1 MNEEWYIIKDIIE
14 FVDKTRTLIFNNFGS
29 DKSTDIDI
37 LLDEIKPEDQ
47 EEFDT
52 VLSHDESLV
61 IVKSL
66 AKKQTNKKNQK
77 IRYLISDSLYYEI
90 IQSLNDRMIINILNS
105 LVNKGMIETAFDNKS
120 NDFVFWIKDSKNNE

>member
-90 IQSLNDRMIINILNS
+90 IQSLNDRMISNILNS